1 MINPETA
8 LVMTPTETHAMYL
21 KEIPSEVQVPPYMA
35 SAGLALSSGFLD
47 RANKA
52 SLFFP

>member
-1 MINPETA
+1 MINPKTA
-8 LVMTPTETHAMYL
+8 LVMTPTETRAMYL

-35 SAGLALSSGFLD
+35 SAGMAISSGFLD
-47 RANKA
+47 RGNQA